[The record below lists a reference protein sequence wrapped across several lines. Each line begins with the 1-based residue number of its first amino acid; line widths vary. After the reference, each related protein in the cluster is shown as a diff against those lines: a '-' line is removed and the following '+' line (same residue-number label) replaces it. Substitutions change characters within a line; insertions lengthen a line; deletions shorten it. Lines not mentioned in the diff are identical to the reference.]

1 MEELKKTE
9 EFIFMGKLAVE
20 ARIEAEEAEKRIHPD
35 RKTGSIPRPEML
47 LERTPGSIL
56 RNVSWDVFYN
66 LLKFLKKTLRQRGYP
81 VSESFFGLAFIDGKF
96 ILLIR
101 EEEAAK
107 KLGLETETYLEAS
120 RPELIIPEVRE
131 KISNSQSKT
140 KH

>member
-1 MEELKKTE
+1 MNELKKE

-35 RKTGSIPRPEML
+35 RRTGSIPRPEML

-66 LLKFLKKTLRQRGYP
+66 LLKFLTKTLEQKGY
-81 VSESFFGLAFIDGKF
+81 SANESFFGLAFLNDKF
-96 ILLIR
+96 VLLIR
-101 EEEAAK
+101 EKEAAK

-120 RPELIIPEVRE
+120 RPEMIIPEVRE
-131 KISNSQSKT
+131 KISIPQSKL